1 MKLTN
6 NQIFALGAA
15 GFAKLN
21 YARLKPEDAISAY
34 RLRRD
39 IVRYN
44 KEIDTAR
51 TELTMDAWEDKE
63 LFDRVVSYEQTKK
76 GMEEAEYR
84 LAIDDNLPKARKLLE
99 EYGKEERDIATQPIA
114 FESWLQLLKDNAFLS
129 GFEETLADFIAEE

>member
-6 NQIFALGAA
+6 NQIFALGAV

-21 YARLKPEDAISAY
+21 YARLKPEDAIRVY

-44 KEIDTAR
+44 KDIETAR
-51 TELTMDAWEDKE
+51 AEITKDAWEDKE
-63 LFDRVVSYEQTKK
+63 LYDKVVAYEQTKK
-76 GMEEAEYR
+76 GMEEAEYKA
-84 LAIDDNLPKARKLLE
+84 AIADNLPKARTLLE
-99 EYGKEERDIATQPIA
+99 EYGKEVRDIETQPIA

-129 GFEETLADFIAEE
+129 GFEETLADFIEE